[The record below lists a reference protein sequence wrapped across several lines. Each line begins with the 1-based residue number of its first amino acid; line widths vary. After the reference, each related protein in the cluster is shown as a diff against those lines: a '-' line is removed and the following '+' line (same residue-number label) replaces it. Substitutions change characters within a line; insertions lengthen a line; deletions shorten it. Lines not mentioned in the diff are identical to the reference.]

1 MRLPIFL
8 FALCL
13 AAMVAFAA
21 AVSSR
26 QPINAPQAFVPSHQ
40 DVTAIQSD
48 YDGTRMWRRAEI
60 RVIPL
65 EQADRNRAA
74 LQSLR
79 TRVAQA
85 ERDSA
90 GLWLLDSNV
99 RQQLSSQVQLMREL
113 LTLAEQQ
120 QSNRGKS
127 PNALAVERRL
137 NQLQGQTM
145 CEACH
150 SGIVARN
157 HGVGTR
163 AAQ

>member
-1 MRLPIFL
+1 MRLLAFL
-8 FALCL
+8 FAVCMAL
-13 AAMVAFAA
+13 MVAFAA

-26 QPINAPQAFVPSHQ
+26 QPRNSPEMNASSRQ
-40 DVTAIQSD
+40 DAMSIQSTD
-48 YDGTRMWRRAEI
+48 DVSRMWRRAEI

-65 EQADRNRAA
+65 EQADRNRAT
-74 LQSLR
+74 LESLR

-85 ERDSA
+85 ERENAS
-90 GLWLLDSNV
+90 LWLVDSNV
-99 RQQLSSQVQLMREL
+99 RQQLSLQADLMRDL
-113 LTLAEQQ
+113 LQLAEQQ
-120 QSNRGKS
+120 QSNRVKS

-157 HGVGTR
+157 
-163 AAQ
+163 QN